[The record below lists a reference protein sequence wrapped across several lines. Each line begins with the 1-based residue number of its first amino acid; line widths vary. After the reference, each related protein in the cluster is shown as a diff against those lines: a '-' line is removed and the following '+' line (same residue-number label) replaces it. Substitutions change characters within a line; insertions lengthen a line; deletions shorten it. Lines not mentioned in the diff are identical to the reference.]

1 MTLHRNTR
9 IWYHYK
15 FIINIENL
23 IFTRFIC
30 IIIKINLQIYTPYQ
44 VPQNLLKK
52 GGTLKHTILWLKIW
66 NTRSDSTT
74 LDWPHECR
82 ESVNN
87 NRIYRSVAESES
99 HEIAPWQK
107 HTNSTQFP
115 NQFFRITT
123 QNPRYTLNTTWNIV
137 FNVYR
142 NLHKYIIPSLNKW
155 ICVCSCFIVCVYRM
169 LT

>member
-1 MTLHRNTR
+1 VCHSVLFLKWL
-9 IWYHYK
+9 IYYI
-15 FIINIENL
+15 IINDDDF
-23 IFTRFIC
+23 IFTRLIC
-30 IIIKINLQIYTPYQ
+30 TIKINIRIYTPYQ

-52 GGTLKHTILWLKIW
+52 GGTVKHTIVWLKIW

-74 LDWPHECR
+74 LDWPHKCR

-107 HTNSTQFP
+107 HTNSTQFS

-123 QNPRYTLNTTWNIV
+123 QIQDILEHDMEHRFQVLSKSTQIYHSL
-137 FNVYR
+137 
-142 NLHKYIIPSLNKW
+142 LNK
-155 ICVCSCFIVCVYRM
+155 
-169 LT
+169 